1 MKNTNLFK
9 IGLIFVLL
17 ALLSGCSDPL
27 PKDKLHYAG
36 EWRSKE
42 MFVLILD
49 DGTVAYKRF
58 KNGGTT
64 SVNGPLKEFQG
75 DNFVVGVG
83 PITTTFIVSKPP
95 HQVEGQWQMEVDG
108 VLLKRSQ

>member
-1 MKNTNLFK
+1 MNLFNTGV
-9 IGLIFVLL
+9 ILVLL
-17 ALLSGCSDPL
+17 VLLSGCSDPL

-36 EWRSKE
+36 KWQSKE
-42 MFVLILD
+42 MYVLILE
-49 DGTVAYKRF
+49 DGTVAYERL

-83 PITTTFIVSKPP
+83 PITTIFIVSKPP
-95 HQVEGQWQMEVDG
+95 HQVEGQWLMEVDG
-108 VLLKRSQ
+108 VLLKRKQ